1 MKGSSNMFV
10 VCLSWTSHIVLE
22 HEKLTLNPQYMLLM
36 THLAFSIRS
45 EGSHEMDSESLV
57 NLNQSL

>member
-1 MKGSSNMFV
+1 MFV
-10 VCLSWTSHIVLE
+10 VCLSWTSHMVLE